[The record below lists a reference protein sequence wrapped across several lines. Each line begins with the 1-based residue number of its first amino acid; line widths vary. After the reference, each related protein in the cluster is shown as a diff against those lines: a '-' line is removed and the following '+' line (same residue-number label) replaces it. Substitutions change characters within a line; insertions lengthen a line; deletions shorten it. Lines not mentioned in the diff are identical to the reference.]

1 MQVGTQKLWTRANG
15 HTYQTHCQ
23 NGHEFT
29 EENTYISP
37 KSQKRCCRICVT
49 ARIRER
55 LATEPEL
62 RIKNTE
68 HMRKWRAENKDRDH
82 KNWTDLRKQKKEWL
96 DAHKTA
102 CSQCGETDP
111 DCIDFHHVDPALKDG
126 CLSVVI
132 AHWSLERIEKEL
144 AKTIQLCANCHRKLH
159 AAEKAALG
167 E

>member
-1 MQVGTQKLWTRANG
+1 
-15 HTYQTHCQ
+15 
-23 NGHEFT
+23 
-29 EENTYISP
+29 
-37 KSQKRCCRICVT
+37 
-49 ARIRER
+49 
-55 LATEPEL
+55 
-62 RIKNTE
+62 
-68 HMRKWRAENKDRDH
+68 MRKWRAENKDRDH

-111 DCIDFHHVDPALKDG
+111 DCIDFHHIDPTQKIG

-159 AAEKAALG
+159 AAEKLEG
-167 E
+167 KE